1 MPNSWNEILTA
12 RQGSIVVNNA
22 VAFIQNMYVITS
34 VSDATIIDVL
44 EQNGIDVTS
53 DYITDSAVAVPIGSV
68 ITPIDIKK
76 PFTRIKVSAGAVCVT
91 LGQLILPAV

>member
-12 RQGSIVVNNA
+12 RQGSVVINDTH
-22 VAFIQNMYVITS
+22 AFEANMYVITS

-44 EQNGIDVTS
+44 EQDGVDVLA
-53 DYITDSAVAVPIGSV
+53 DYIANPAHAAPRGSI

-76 PFTRIKVSAGAVCVT
+76 PFTSIQLSAGAICVT
-91 LGQLILPAV
+91 LGAADPV